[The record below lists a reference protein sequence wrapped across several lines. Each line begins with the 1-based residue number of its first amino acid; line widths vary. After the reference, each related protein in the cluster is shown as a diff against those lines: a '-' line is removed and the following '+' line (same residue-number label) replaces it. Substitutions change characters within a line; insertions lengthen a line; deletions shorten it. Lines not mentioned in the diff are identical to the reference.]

1 MKIERVDSQT
11 FKIDG
16 TSLTAG
22 DYIAEGNESKGT
34 LSLYAKNGAYS
45 IPVFKEKAWGSFTD
59 ASDDAFASY
68 AEASAYLAAAI
79 AAGDGVS
86 SIVSD
91 KGTVT
96 QATSITTGVTLNAR
110 NGIITTVSSTL
121 AADTEATFT
130 VTNSAVVAG
139 SNVILG
145 VTYPAASAGTP
156 VANVGAISNGSF
168 TVVLTN
174 VNPSNALNAVVKIG
188 FVVL

>member
-11 FKIDG
+11 FKIDA
-16 TSLTAG
+16 TSLVAG
-22 DYIAEGNESKGT
+22 DYIVRGNDSKGT
-34 LSLYAKNGAYS
+34 LSLFMKNGGYS
-45 IPVFKEKAWGSFTD
+45 LPVFTDKLWSSFTD
-59 ASDDAFASY
+59 ASDDEFASY
-68 AEASAYLAAAI
+68 EDASAYLASAI

-86 SIVSD
+86 SIISD

-139 SNVILG
+139 SNVIPS
-145 VTYPAASAGTP
+145 VIYPAASAGTP
-156 VANVGAISNGSF
+156 VVNIGAIADGSF

-174 VNPSNALNAVVKIG
+174 VNPSNALNAAVKIG